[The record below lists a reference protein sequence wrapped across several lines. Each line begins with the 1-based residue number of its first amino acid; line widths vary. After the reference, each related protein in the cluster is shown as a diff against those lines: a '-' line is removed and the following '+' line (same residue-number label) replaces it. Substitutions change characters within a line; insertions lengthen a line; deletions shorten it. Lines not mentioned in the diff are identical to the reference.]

1 MDNNKV
7 SAAAPPKATSYDV
20 LPEALLLTSMLEILR
35 QFTSPQNFSLMDASV
50 VCSIPSLTAF
60 SIPRFQYAI
69 DQIQCD
75 LGWIDTQLG
84 TAISPAFFN
93 ALKMLRITTRSL
105 PVLLCSLLPA

>member
-1 MDNNKV
+1 MDNNTV

-60 SIPRFQYAI
+60 SIPWYGISSTLRTFYATV
-69 DQIQCD
+69 QGRPSQ
-75 LGWIDTQLG
+75 
-84 TAISPAFFN
+84 
-93 ALKMLRITTRSL
+93 K
-105 PVLLCSLLPA
+105 